1 MIRTTHVWILVL
13 VAVFLSGLST
23 WHRTSSVK
31 QQKSEV
37 VLLLPQDTIN
47 FNGVVKISLDRGVEE
62 LVFERKDGIWLQT
75 QPFVCKMDTPS
86 MMTLIERAQG
96 LLQLGHIDRDVSLE
110 TLGLGENARS
120 LTLTT
125 KDDSLTILLGR
136 MTFGGRAYAAIGN
149 GQPVIVS
156 QSLHRLAIDTDHRY
170 WRDIRL
176 FPTLAVDAQ
185 RIERRIDDDTLLLS
199 RSTGNWMIQEPV
211 SARVHDAALTEWI
224 GRLAS
229 VKLGSFVVDQPDDLA
244 LFSLLSPRASLTI
257 TDSNGEIRTI
267 LIGGRVSAGSQNRY
281 VKLVNIPMVFSMNW
295 KALSQLF
302 PTAEL
307 IAAPTGS
314 GVSAFD
320 VKRIRIATKESETN
334 LRRELETWVDET
346 RGDKVVDSE
355 DVRALLM
362 WLVEAHPTSIAIGP
376 YPRSLQVATITFEG
390 YDCMPMD
397 TVRIAKQEDGQWIL
411 DNGENVLRLHP
422 IDAGKVLL
430 PFVEIN

>member
-1 MIRTTHVWILVL
+1 MIRTTHVWILAL
-13 VAVFLSGLST
+13 VAVFLSGLTT
-23 WHRTSSVK
+23 WHRTSPVK
-31 QQKSEV
+31 QQKSEI

-47 FNGVVKISLDRGVEE
+47 FNAVEKISLDRGVED

-86 MMTLIERAQG
+86 MMTLIERAKG
-96 LLQLGHIDRDVSLE
+96 LLQLGQIDSDVSLE
-110 TLGLGENARS
+110 TLGLGETARS

-125 KDDSLTILLGR
+125 KDGSLRILLGR
-136 MTFGGRAYAAIGN
+136 MTFGGRAYAAIGD

-176 FPTLAVDAQ
+176 FPNLSVDAQ
-185 RIERRIDDDTLLLS
+185 RIERRIDDDTLSLS

-211 SARVHDAALTEWI
+211 SARVHDTALTDWI

-244 LFSLLSPRASLTI
+244 LFSLLSPRASLSI

-281 VKLVNIPMVFSMNW
+281 VKLVNTPMVFSMNW
-295 KALSQLF
+295 DDLSQLF

-307 IAAPTGS
+307 IASPTGS

-334 LRRELETWVDET
+334 LHRELEVWVDET
-346 RGDKVVDSE
+346 RGDKVVDAE
-355 DVRALLM
+355 DVRALLK
-362 WLVEAHPTSIAIGP
+362 WLVEAHPVSIAIGP

-390 YDCMPMD
+390 YDYMPMD

-422 IDAGKVLL
+422 IGAGEVLL